1 MNQARWWRSLTRWWL
16 SDEAQRVPSSP
27 ATRQAVAA
35 AAATR
40 SRPPPEPPPQP
51 QPPLPPADSGA
62 SASLR
67 PVFLLCLLGSAPQ
80 PASALAGPAASAE
93 PDPAALLL
101 LDQLDRVIASDA
113 QCSQLLPRA
122 PDVVPQLM
130 RTLRDDGY
138 SSVEVARRI
147 SRDVV
152 LSAEVIRLASN
163 TLRRRDL
170 ADADLA
176 QAVSVIGTQGLRR
189 VIARVVLR
197 PLFAA
202 HGNTL
207 SARAAPQIWADA
219 DKKARLCAAL
229 AQGSGI
235 DPLDAYLAGLLHN
248 AGWSA
253 AVRAIDN
260 TSGAALPAASWG
272 HPAVAEALFVRRD
285 RLFAKL
291 VPPWQLGTAL
301 SELACEIGHSGL
313 DAAASPLAQVLRQA
327 QELAVLHTLQAQGV
341 LGGGVSAPPALAAAV
356 SETYLG
362 LSEEG

>member
-1 MNQARWWRSLTRWWL
+1 MNQAGWWRSLTRRL
-16 SDEAQRVPSSP
+16 RPERLQPISSST
-27 ATRQAVAA
+27 ATTHSVAA
-35 AAATR
+35 MPAPRTAAPST
-40 SRPPPEPPPQP
+40 PPT
-51 QPPLPPADSGA
+51 ADTAA
-62 SASLR
+62 SDSLR
-67 PVFLLCLLGSAPQ
+67 PAFLLCLLGCTPHPDSAFAVPI
-80 PASALAGPAASAE
+80 ASAD
-93 PDPAALLL
+93 PDPAALQM

-130 RTLRDDGY
+130 RTLRDDSY

-163 TLRRRDL
+163 TLRRRNM

-176 QAVSVIGTQGLRR
+176 QAVAVIGTQGLRR

-219 DKKARLCAAL
+219 DKKARLCVAL
-229 AQGSGI
+229 AHGSSI
-235 DPLDAYLAGLLHN
+235 DPLDAYLTGLLHN

-253 AVRAIDN
+253 ALRAIDN
-260 TSGAALPAASWG
+260 ASGAALPAASWG

-301 SELACEIGHSGL
+301 GELAYEIGHSGL

-327 QELAVLHTLQAQGV
+327 QELAALHTLQAQGV
-341 LGGGVSAPPALAAAV
+341 VSGGVAAPPALAAAV
-356 SETYLG
+356 SQTYLG
-362 LSEEG
+362 LSEDA

>member
-1 MNQARWWRSLTRWWL
+1 MNQAGWWRSLTRWFQPGG
-16 SDEAQRVPSSP
+16 EQRVAASTAPTHSVAVAPAPRSGPHSSP
-27 ATRQAVAA
+27 PAADTAVA
-35 AAATR
+35 
-40 SRPPPEPPPQP
+40 RPL
-51 QPPLPPADSGA
+51 LPAF
-62 SASLR
+62 
-67 PVFLLCLLGSAPQ
+67 VLCLLGCTPR
-80 PASALAGPAASAE
+80 PASALPVRVGSTE
-93 PDPAALLL
+93 PDRAALQM

-130 RTLRDDGY
+130 RTLRDDSY

-163 TLRRRDL
+163 TLRRNDM
-170 ADADLA
+170 ATADLA
-176 QAVSVIGTQGLRR
+176 QAVAVIGTQGLRR

-207 SARAAPQIWADA
+207 SARAAPHIWADA

-229 AQGSGI
+229 AHGSSI

-260 TSGAALPAASWG
+260 ASGAALPAASWG

-301 SELACEIGHSGL
+301 SALAQEIGHSGL
-313 DAAASPLAQVLRQA
+313 DAAASPMAQVLRQA

-341 LGGGVSAPPALAAAV
+341 LAGGVAAPPALAAVV

-362 LSEEG
+362 LSEEA